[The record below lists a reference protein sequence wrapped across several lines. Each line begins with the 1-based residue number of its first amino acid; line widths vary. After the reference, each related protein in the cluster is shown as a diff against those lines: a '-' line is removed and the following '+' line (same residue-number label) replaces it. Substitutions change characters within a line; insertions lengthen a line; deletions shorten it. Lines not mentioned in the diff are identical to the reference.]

1 MNTPR
6 FTAEASLYTPSLSYK
21 AERNTSDYRNEMV
34 VPALPIR
41 NVCSAV
47 CCVAIKGKV
56 YCYPCAVLC

>member
-1 MNTPR
+1 MNMPR
-6 FTAEASLYTPSLSYK
+6 FTAEASLHTPSLSYK
-21 AERNTSDYRNEMV
+21 EVRDTSNFRNKMV

-47 CCVAIKGKV
+47 CCVAIKGRV

>member
-21 AERNTSDYRNEMV
+21 AERNTFDYRNEMI

-47 CCVAIKGKV
+47 CCVTSVRLKV
-56 YCYPCAVLC
+56 